1 MSHIS
6 PCEIFPPATPVAV
19 PKESGFYSMQR
30 RRNKVRR
37 CKQAGRLEAGRKECS
52 VPLHK
57 S

>member
-6 PCEIFPPATPVAV
+6 PCEIYLPATPVA
-19 PKESGFYSMQR
+19 PAKESGFYSMQR

-37 CKQAGRLEAGRKECS
+37 CKQADRLEAGRKECS
-52 VPLHK
+52 VVLHK